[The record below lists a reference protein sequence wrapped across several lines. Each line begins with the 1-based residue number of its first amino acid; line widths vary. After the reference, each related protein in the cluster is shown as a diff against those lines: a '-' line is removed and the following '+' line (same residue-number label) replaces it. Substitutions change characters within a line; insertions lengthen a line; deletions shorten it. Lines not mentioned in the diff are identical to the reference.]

1 MNWINWLT
9 TILSSENRLALW
21 KHSKKRRDFSI
32 MYSVICTG
40 MSNQQ
45 NVWPITWSKWPITAL
60 PEVQPQSLPNTEQRW
75 VCPGWPPSLVGQPVR
90 PLHVA
95 FACVQMYIFYVSY
108 VKERCFLTFFCRIS
122 PGDLPLKFFNCF
134 FFGEL
139 IYILRFRF
147 TPLDI
152 SLNQG
157 STLSVDRFN
166 STVSLLGSQSVVLSL
181 QACLSNRDTIK
192 SPQNYNMLTSL
203 KFWLAIVN

>member
-95 FACVQMYIFYVSY
+95 FACVQMYIFFVSY

-134 FFGEL
+134 FLASWFTFYVFGLHHWIYHWTKEVHCLL
-139 IYILRFRF
+139 I
-147 TPLDI
+147 D
-152 SLNQG
+152 
-157 STLSVDRFN
+157 
-166 STVSLLGSQSVVLSL
+166 STVQYLSL
-181 QACLSNRDTIK
+181 DLSLWSCHYK
-192 SPQNYNMLTSL
+192 LAFLTGTP
-203 KFWLAIVN
+203 